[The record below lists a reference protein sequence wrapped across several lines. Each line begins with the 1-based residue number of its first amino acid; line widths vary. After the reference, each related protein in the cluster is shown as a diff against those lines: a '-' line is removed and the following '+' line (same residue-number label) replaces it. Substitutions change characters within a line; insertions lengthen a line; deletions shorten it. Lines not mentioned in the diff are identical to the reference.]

1 MKRLLFL
8 MVFILALTSCT
19 DNARARRFGGTE
31 TVDLPENCVFI
42 NSTWKEN
49 ALWVVVQDTV
59 TKEYFMYEKS
69 SFGVLEGKIIFK

>member
-1 MKRLLFL
+1 MKKLL
-8 MVFILALTSCT
+8 ILLGLGLVLLSCT
-19 DNARARRFGGTE
+19 DNAEARRWGGTE
-31 TVDLPENCVFI
+31 TIQLPQNCRFV

-69 SFGVLEGKIIFK
+69 SLGVLEGKTIFK